1 MISKLRAFVFVAAA
15 IGAVVGG
22 YAAFLAATIPQ
33 GSGGQRQVW
42 TEVTWPFAH
51 DLWGPGRAFKCA
63 AADCGREIRLY
74 LRAKVGFCNC
84 TSALDDDMVERV
96 GDIDLLASEREAL
109 GAGREIAVR
118 WMKGRSR
125 GYAVAEGGVA
135 ARSAL
140 AIAFHDR
147 CDLIVATAAIDSP
160 HPRGLEASVLQF
172 LNSDL
177 VLRWA
182 EVTLGL

>member
-1 MISKLRAFVFVAAA
+1 MLSKSRAFVFVAAA
-15 IGAVVGG
+15 IAAVVIG
-22 YAAFLAATIPQ
+22 YAAFLAAQISQ
-33 GSGGQRQVW
+33 SGAGQRQVW
-42 TEVTWPFAH
+42 TEVSWPFAR

-63 AADCGREIRLY
+63 AADCGREVRLY
-74 LRAKVGFCNC
+74 LRAKLGFCNC

-96 GDIDLLASEREAL
+96 GDIDLLAKERETL

-125 GYAVAEGGVA
+125 GYAVTEGGVA

-147 CDLIVATAAIDSP
+147 CDLIVATAAIEG
-160 HPRGLEASVLQF
+160 PRPGDLEANVLEF

>member
-1 MISKLRAFVFVAAA
+1 
-15 IGAVVGG
+15 
-22 YAAFLAATIPQ
+22 
-33 GSGGQRQVW
+33 
-42 TEVTWPFAH
+42 
-51 DLWGPGRAFKCA
+51 
-63 AADCGREIRLY
+63 
-74 LRAKVGFCNC
+74 
-84 TSALDDDMVERV
+84 MVERV
-96 GDIDLLASEREAL
+96 GDIDLLAKEREAL

-125 GYAVAEGGVA
+125 GYALTEGRVA

-147 CDLIVATAAIDSP
+147 CDLIVATAAIDGP
-160 HPRGLEASVLQF
+160 HPGDLEANVLQF

-182 EVTLGL
+182 ELTLGL